1 MYFAALLAFVFVLTA
16 NPVQAQNKSGT
27 TTDRIIPQA
36 ASGKPVAIPAS
47 AVTTARDSAATDTT
61 SPRARRMRTP
71 RPPRPGIFT
80 SLDSART
87 MPDSVIYLTIRG
99 KGLATL
105 AGISAFKN
113 LQVLDVSG
121 NNLTAFPMEALK
133 LPKLTSLDLSDNPIK
148 TIPQEIGS
156 LTGLTR
162 LVLRNTSIT
171 TLPASVGSLAI
182 LMSLDVSK
190 NPLVSLPI
198 KELNLL
204 PRLKNIIIGQLPPRE
219 DAETPSTE
227 TKPSEPESKPA
238 TPAKK

>member
-1 MYFAALLAFVFVLTA
+1 MHIAALLAITLLLTLSPA
-16 NPVQAQNKSGT
+16 RAQNKPGSKTDVITLQNTSGNAAT
-27 TTDRIIPQA
+27 T
-36 ASGKPVAIPAS
+36 
-47 AVTTARDSAATDTT
+47 VTTVRDSAATDTN
-61 SPRARRMRTP
+61 SPRARRVRAP

-99 KGLATL
+99 KGLTTL
-105 AGISAFKN
+105 TGLAAFKN

-121 NNLTAFPMEALK
+121 NNLSAFPMEALK
-133 LPKLTSLDLSDNPIK
+133 LPKLASIDLSDNPIK
-148 TIPQEIGS
+148 TVPQEIGS

-162 LVLRNTSIT
+162 LNLRNTSIT
-171 TLPASVGSLAI
+171 TLPATIGSLQI

-219 DAETPSTE
+219 EAETPAAESKTA
-227 TKPSEPESKPA
+227 EPEAKPA
-238 TPAKK
+238 APAKK